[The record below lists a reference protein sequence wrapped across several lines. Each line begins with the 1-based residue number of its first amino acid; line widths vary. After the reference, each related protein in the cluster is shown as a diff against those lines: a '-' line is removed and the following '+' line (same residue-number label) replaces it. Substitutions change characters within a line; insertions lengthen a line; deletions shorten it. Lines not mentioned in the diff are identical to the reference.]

1 MVYHLSLTTKRDN
14 FLSNNAIECEP
25 CGDGKSETR
34 SGFREGAGARPCY
47 NGSVPVLDVILAP
60 ALAPDDLLGL
70 ELHLLDAISRRE
82 TPPVLLIYASPGRSI
97 SIGRY
102 HLYSGPPE
110 HDGISVT
117 RRLTGGRVVG
127 AGQGWMALALILPTR
142 TALLKEDTTRL
153 KPDQIMNRYV
163 RGILLAMRALG
174 VDCFYPGRDAITFDQ
189 REIAMCTFETDA
201 AGAML
206 FEASIA
212 HNRGMEEL
220 VHDLERVDSD
230 GALSCRM
237 YDAASATKVVREL
250 ARDISFDELAG
261 AIASGYRGSLGE
273 TRRRELSATEIA
285 QAQHRGRALADSDWL
300 HAPVVEPSMTLR
312 NRIASQLGAIEVA
325 VALADNRTIEAARL
339 SGDIIANSPAI
350 AELERELRGRSLD
363 LPSIAN
369 AVTKTFAHEG
379 NFFLGAGELTNLVR
393 LIAGVS

>member
-1 MVYHLSLTTKRDN
+1 VRTIFVL
-14 FLSNNAIECEP
+14 
-25 CGDGKSETR
+25 GDGKSETR
-34 SGFREGAGARPCY
+34 SGSREGARARPCY
-47 NGSVPVLDVILAP
+47 NGSVAVLDVIIEP
-60 ALAPDDLLGL
+60 TLAPDDLLGL
-70 ELHLLDAISRRE
+70 ELHLLDAIGRRE
-82 TPPVLLIYASPGRSI
+82 MPQVLLVYASPERSV

-102 HLYSGPPE
+102 HLYGGPPE
-110 HDGISVT
+110 RDGINVT

-127 AGQGWMALALILPTR
+127 TGQGWNGLALILPTR

-153 KPDQIMNRYV
+153 KPDQIMNRYA

-174 VDCFYPGRDAITFDQ
+174 VDCFYPGRDAITFEQ

-201 AGAML
+201 TGAML

-220 VHDLERVDSD
+220 VHDLERIDPD

-250 ARDISFDELAG
+250 ARDISFDELAR
-261 AIASGYRGSLGE
+261 AIAAGYRSSFGE
-273 TRRRELSATEIA
+273 TRCRGLSAIETA
-285 QAQHRGRALADSDWL
+285 QARHRGRALANSNWL
-300 HAPVVEPSMTLR
+300 HEPVVGPSMTLR

-325 VALADNRTIEAARL
+325 LALNADKTIEAARL
-339 SGDIIANSPAI
+339 SGDFIANSPAI

-369 AVTKTFAHEG
+369 AVTKTFGHDG
-379 NFFLGAGELTNLVR
+379 NFFLGAGELSNLVQ